1 MRFAVIAAGEGSRLA
16 QEGVEQPKPL
26 VPVCGEPMIERLL
39 RIFVDCGAT
48 EIVVIVNEWSTAVRE
63 HIEILALP
71 VPLRLVVKTTPSSM
85 HSLHALS
92 PYLRGERFCLTT
104 VDTIFREAE
113 FKKYIRHFAAT
124 TDIDGC
130 MAVTPFV
137 DDEKPL
143 WVGVEQQVDA
153 DGSSILD
160 KQGSHRMPRVTGFH
174 DSQEQGDY
182 LISGG
187 IYCLGDRAL
196 DVLDHCMEK
205 GMSRM
210 RNFQRQLV
218 AEGLKLEAYPI
229 NSLHALSPYLR
240 GERFCLTTVDTI
252 FREAEFKKYI
262 RHFAATTDIDGC
274 MAVTPFVDDE
284 KPLWVGV
291 EQQVDAD
298 GSSILDKQGSHR
310 MPRVTGFHDSQEQ
323 GDYLISGGIYCLG
336 DRALDVLDH
345 CMEKGMS
352 RMRNFQRQL
361 VAEGLKLEA
370 YPINKI
376 LDVDHRDDIAKAEA
390 FLRPLEGKKLV
401 GVCRGNEY
409 SPNCVDNDAAIMHA
423 VKDNLELL
431 GAEVEMYNEKD
442 FYTKA
447 ETIDAALQRAADNG
461 IIDSN
466 EAIANEHADAFFSM
480 ARSKRA
486 LNALDRIEKNGTPVV
501 NSSDG
506 IDRCIRRTMT
516 EMFIEGGVAY
526 PESRI
531 IEKGNSMSDGID
543 YPLWLKRGDG
553 CAQQKEDTCYVQ
565 SKDEAEKLLNDFWQR
580 GVESVVVNEH
590 LKGDLIKFYGVE
602 GTDFF
607 YWFYPSK
614 CGHRSKFGLE
624 VINGDARGI
633 LFDTDALKHEADKA
647 ALMLGVPVYGGDCV
661 IGDDGSI
668 KIIDFNDW
676 PSFAPCRDEAAFNIA
691 MAILNKM

>member
-26 VPVCGEPMIERLL
+26 VQVCGEPMIERLL

-48 EIVVIVNEWSTAVRE
+48 EIVVIVNEWSTTVRE
-63 HIEILALP
+63 HIEALSLP

-104 VDTIFREAE
+104 VDTIFREEE
-113 FKKYIRHFAAT
+113 FKKYIRHFASAK
-124 TDIDGC
+124 DIDGC

-143 WVGVEQQVDA
+143 WVGVEEQTDA
-153 DGSSILD
+153 DGVSLLD
-160 KQGSHRMPRVTGFH
+160 KQGSHRLPRITGFH
-174 DSQEQGDY
+174 DSQEPGDY

-196 DVLDHCMEK
+196 DVLDHCME
-205 GMSRM
+205 
-210 RNFQRQLV
+210 Q
-218 AEGLKLEAYPI
+218 
-229 NSLHALSPYLR
+229 
-240 GERFCLTTVDTI
+240 
-252 FREAEFKKYI
+252 
-262 RHFAATTDIDGC
+262 
-274 MAVTPFVDDE
+274 
-284 KPLWVGV
+284 
-291 EQQVDAD
+291 
-298 GSSILDKQGSHR
+298 
-310 MPRVTGFHDSQEQ
+310 
-323 GDYLISGGIYCLG
+323 
-336 DRALDVLDH
+336 
-345 CMEKGMS
+345 GMS

-376 LDVDHRDDIAKAEA
+376 LDVDHRDDIVKAEA
-390 FLRPLEGKKLV
+390 FLHPLAGRKLV

-409 SPNCVDNDAAIMHA
+409 SPNCVDNDAAIMNA
-423 VKDNLELL
+423 VKTNLEAL
-431 GAEVEMYNEKD
+431 GAEVRMLGEKE

-447 ETIDAALQRAADNG
+447 ETVEAAMQRAADNG
-461 IIDSN
+461 VIENPD
-466 EAIANEHADAFFSM
+466 EAAVKTDVDAFFSM

-486 LNALDRIEKNGTPVV
+486 LDALDRIERHGGKTVV
-501 NSSDG
+501 NSSRGVDN
-506 IDRCIRRTMT
+506 CIRRTMT
-516 EMFIEGGVAY
+516 EMFIDGGVAY
-526 PESRI
+526 PDSRI
-531 IEKGNSMSDGID
+531 IEKGGAMADDVD
-543 YPLWLKRGDG
+543 YPCWLKRGDG

-565 SKDEAEKLLNDFWQR
+565 SAEEAERLLGDFWKR

-590 LKGDLIKFYGVE
+590 LRGDLIKFYGVE

-633 LFDTDALKHEADKA
+633 KFDTNLLKFEADKA
-647 ALMLGVPVYGGDCV
+647 ARMLGVPVYGGDCV
-661 IGDDGSI
+661 VADDGTL

-676 PSFAPCRDEAAFNIA
+676 PSFAPCREEAAFNIA
-691 MAILNKM
+691 IAILKNMQQK

>member
-63 HIEILALP
+63 HIESLALP

-153 DGSSILD
+153 DG
-160 KQGSHRMPRVTGFH
+160 
-174 DSQEQGDY
+174 
-182 LISGG
+182 
-187 IYCLGDRAL
+187 A
-196 DVLDHCMEK
+196 
-205 GMSRM
+205 
-210 RNFQRQLV
+210 
-218 AEGLKLEAYPI
+218 
-229 NSLHALSPYLR
+229 
-240 GERFCLTTVDTI
+240 
-252 FREAEFKKYI
+252 
-262 RHFAATTDIDGC
+262 
-274 MAVTPFVDDE
+274 
-284 KPLWVGV
+284 
-291 EQQVDAD
+291 
-298 GSSILDKQGSHR
+298 SILDKQGSHR

-447 ETIDAALQRAADNG
+447 ETINAALQRAADNG

-565 SKDEAEKLLNDFWQR
+565 SKYEAEKLLNDFWQR
-580 GVESVVVNEH
+580 GVESVVVNKH

-633 LFDTDALKHEADKA
+633 LFDTDALKQEADKA

>member
-63 HIEILALP
+63 HIEALDLP

-104 VDTIFREAE
+104 VDTIFREEE
-113 FKKYIRHFAAT
+113 FKKYIRHFASAK
-124 TDIDGC
+124 DIDGC

-143 WVGVEQQVDA
+143 WVGVEEQTDA
-153 DGSSILD
+153 DGVSLLD
-160 KQGSHRMPRVTGFH
+160 KQGSHRLPRVTGFH
-174 DSQEQGDY
+174 DSQEPGDH

-196 DVLDHCMEK
+196 DVLDHCMEQ

-218 AEGLKLEAYPI
+218 AEGLRLEAYPI
-229 NSLHALSPYLR
+229 
-240 GERFCLTTVDTI
+240 D
-252 FREAEFKKYI
+252 
-262 RHFAATTDIDGC
+262 
-274 MAVTPFVDDE
+274 
-284 KPLWVGV
+284 
-291 EQQVDAD
+291 
-298 GSSILDKQGSHR
+298 
-310 MPRVTGFHDSQEQ
+310 
-323 GDYLISGGIYCLG
+323 
-336 DRALDVLDH
+336 
-345 CMEKGMS
+345 
-352 RMRNFQRQL
+352 
-361 VAEGLKLEA
+361 
-370 YPINKI
+370 KI
-376 LDVDHRDDIAKAEA
+376 LDVDHRDDIAKAES
-390 FLRPLEGKKLV
+390 FLHPLAGRRLV

-409 SPNCVDNDAAIMHA
+409 SPNCVDNDAAIMNA
-423 VKDNLELL
+423 VKTNLEAL
-431 GAEVEMYNEKD
+431 GAEVEMLGEKD

-447 ETIDAALQRAADNG
+447 ETVEAAMQRAADNG
-461 IIDSN
+461 VVENPD
-466 EAIANEHADAFFSM
+466 EAAVKTGVDAFFSM

-486 LNALDRIEKNGTPVV
+486 LDALDRVERHGGKTVV
-501 NSSDG
+501 NSSRG
-506 IDRCIRRTMT
+506 VDRCIRRTMT

-531 IEKGNSMSDGID
+531 IEKGGTMPDGVD
-543 YPLWLKRGDG
+543 YPCWLKRGDG
-553 CAQQKEDTCYVQ
+553 CAQRKEDTCYVQ
-565 SKDEAEKLLNDFWQR
+565 SAGEAERLLRDFWQR
-580 GVESVVVNEH
+580 GVESVVVNRH
-590 LKGDLIKFYGVE
+590 LPGDLIKFYGVE

-633 LFDTDALKHEADKA
+633 RFDTNLLKQEADKA
-647 ALMLGVPVYGGDCV
+647 ARMLGVPVYGGDCV
-661 IGDDGSI
+661 VADDGTL

-676 PSFAPCRDEAAFNIA
+676 PSFAPCREEAAFNIA
-691 MAILNKM
+691 MAILQNMQQGK

>member
-63 HIEILALP
+63 HIESLPLP

-104 VDTIFREAE
+104 VDTIFREEE
-113 FKKYIRHFAAT
+113 FKKYIRHFAASR
-124 TDIDGC
+124 DIDGC

-143 WVGVEQQVDA
+143 WVGVEEQVDA
-153 DGSSILD
+153 DGVSLLD
-160 KQGSHRMPRVTGFH
+160 KQGSHRLPRITGFH
-174 DSQEQGDY
+174 DSKEGDDH

-187 IYCLGDRAL
+187 IYCLGDSAL
-196 DVLDHCMEK
+196 DVLDHCME
-205 GMSRM
+205 
-210 RNFQRQLV
+210 Q
-218 AEGLKLEAYPI
+218 
-229 NSLHALSPYLR
+229 
-240 GERFCLTTVDTI
+240 
-252 FREAEFKKYI
+252 
-262 RHFAATTDIDGC
+262 
-274 MAVTPFVDDE
+274 
-284 KPLWVGV
+284 
-291 EQQVDAD
+291 
-298 GSSILDKQGSHR
+298 
-310 MPRVTGFHDSQEQ
+310 
-323 GDYLISGGIYCLG
+323 
-336 DRALDVLDH
+336 
-345 CMEKGMS
+345 GMS

-376 LDVDHRDDIAKAEA
+376 LDVDHRNDIAKAEA
-390 FLRPLEGKKLV
+390 FLRPLEGKRLV

-423 VKDNLELL
+423 VKSNLESL
-431 GAEVEMYNEKD
+431 GANVEMYNEKD
-442 FYTKA
+442 FSIKA
-447 ETIDAALQRAADNG
+447 ETVEAAMQRAADNG
-461 IIDSN
+461 VIENPGKIV
-466 EAIANEHADAFFSM
+466 EEVADAFFSM

-486 LNALDRIEKNGTPVV
+486 LNMLEHIEQHGKAVV
-501 NSSDG
+501 NSSRG
-506 IDRCIRRTMT
+506 VDRCIRRTMT

-531 IEKGNSMSDGID
+531 IEKGGTMTDGID

-565 SKDEAEKLLNDFWQR
+565 SKEEAENLLNDFWSR

-602 GTDFF
+602 GTNFF
-607 YWFYPSK
+607 YWLYPSN

-624 VINGDARGI
+624 VINGYARGI
-633 LFDTDALKHEADKA
+633 HFDTDQLKYEADKA

-661 IGDDGSI
+661 VGDDGSI

-676 PSFAPCRDEAAFNIA
+676 PSFAPCRDEAAFYIA
-691 MAILNKM
+691 MDILNKMN